1 MIRRLLLGLIRGYQR
16 FVSPF
21 TPPRCRF
28 YPTCSHYAVEALEKH
43 GTFKGSWLA
52 VRRVL
57 KCHPLHPG
65 GIDLVPESRPYRE
78 DSAADRDAGTSDHD
92 ASGQDKSEKPND

>member
-1 MIRRLLLGLIRGYQR
+1 MIKRLLLGLIRGYQR

-43 GTFKGSWLA
+43 GALKGSWLA
-52 VRRVL
+52 GKRVL

-65 GIDLVPESRPYRE
+65 GIDLVPEARPYNH
-78 DSAADRDAGTSDHD
+78 DQAAGDETESPDGN
-92 ASGQDKSEKPND
+92 ASTQEHKEKPDD